1 MSQQGQ
7 IAEFP
12 TPALEDTGTYFME
25 AWHWPGGPTLS
36 STSLGA
42 TARDDVRF
50 GFEPWLGHGAKVG
63 QVT

>member
-1 MSQQGQ
+1 M
-7 IAEFP
+7 AEFL
-12 TPALEDTGTYFME
+12 TSALEDTGTYFME
-25 AWHWPGGPTLS
+25 TWHWPGGRTLI

-50 GFEPWLGHGAKVG
+50 GFEPWLGRGAKVG